1 MLEDFKNSSEVI
13 MKKVLVGFGLFAISL
28 SSFASGKYGKF
39 SYCSECVDEYALYK
53 GQETVSAYESYQVG
67 QYIYIA
73 EDDASFQIQ
82 FILTILIHLVFQLLS
97 VILIWIMIWILL
109 LVTLQVQIIFF

>member
-39 SYCSECVDEYALYK
+39 SYCLECVDEYALYK

-73 EDDASFQIQ
+73 EEDASFQIQ
-82 FILTILIHLVFQLLS
+82 FIFSTGEALLRKW
-97 VILIWIMIWILL
+97 VVEDGEVKVKKLKIKL
-109 LVTLQVQIIFF
+109 